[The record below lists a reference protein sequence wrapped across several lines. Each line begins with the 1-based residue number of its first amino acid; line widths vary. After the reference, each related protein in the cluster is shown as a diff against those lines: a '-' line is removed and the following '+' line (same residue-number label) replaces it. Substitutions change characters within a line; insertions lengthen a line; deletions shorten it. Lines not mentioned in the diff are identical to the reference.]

1 MRKRQKEKILELI
14 QTFRQAHKEI
24 LMAVLKG
31 EETAF
36 LLLEQ
41 CQQGAVR
48 IGEIIEQSENE
59 CSEIIGSLEAYCEWL
74 YEKYQAFVS
83 NEEPAEDFLKEGD
96 AFCHRLS
103 RQIAKDISVRMEVVF
118 LPYKASMWDSLES
131 VWMAARED
139 PSCDSYVV
147 PLPYYDRRQDHSFG
161 QLRDESEMYPSYV
174 PITRYTEYDLKERH
188 PDMIFIHNPYDDSN
202 FVTSVH
208 PFSIRKIS
216 ETIQTASCISHTLF
230 WRISHVPTEN
240 IRRLSHISAMSL
252 RCSMQIV

>member
-96 AFCHRLS
+96 AF
-103 RQIAKDISVRMEVVF
+103 
-118 LPYKASMWDSLES
+118 
-131 VWMAARED
+131 
-139 PSCDSYVV
+139 
-147 PLPYYDRRQDHSFG
+147 
-161 QLRDESEMYPSYV
+161 
-174 PITRYTEYDLKERH
+174 
-188 PDMIFIHNPYDDSN
+188 
-202 FVTSVH
+202 
-208 PFSIRKIS
+208 
-216 ETIQTASCISHTLF
+216 
-230 WRISHVPTEN
+230 
-240 IRRLSHISAMSL
+240 
-252 RCSMQIV
+252 